1 MYFHWDIACILALSL
16 SWIHDKGLIMEYGY
30 LFSRVLGISSRG
42 DSKNN
47 MAVPPN
53 RIVWGVLP
61 CGCMQASYEC

>member
-1 MYFHWDIACILALSL
+1 
-16 SWIHDKGLIMEYGY
+16 MEYGY
-30 LFSRVLGISSRG
+30 LFSRVLGIGSLG

-53 RIVWGVLP
+53 RIVCGVLP